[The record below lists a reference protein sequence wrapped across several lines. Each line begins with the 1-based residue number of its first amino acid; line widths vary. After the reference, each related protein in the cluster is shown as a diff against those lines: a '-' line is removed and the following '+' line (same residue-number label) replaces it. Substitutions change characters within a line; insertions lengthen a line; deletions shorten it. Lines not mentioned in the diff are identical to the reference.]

1 MKHKYSVIYQSVVV
15 GSIVMVSK
23 AIEVMLPVKMP
34 ASVIGLVLLFIA
46 LSANLIK
53 LEQVETVADS
63 LVANIGLFFVPA
75 GVSVI
80 NSLGILQEHLI
91 LNTLLIFISTLLLL
105 VGTGWMT
112 QLLMAVGSK
121 KLSPKS
127 PKLLGNP
134 SLTKTTTP
142 VVSELLAK

>member
-23 AIEVMLPVKMP
+23 AIEVMLPIKMP

-127 PKLLGNP
+127 PKLLVNP
-134 SLTKTTTP
+134 SLTKATTP
-142 VVSELLAK
+142 AVSELLAK

>member
-23 AIEVMLPVKMP
+23 AIEVMLPIKMP

-46 LSANLIK
+46 LSAHLIK

-127 PKLLGNP
+127 PKLLVNP
-134 SLTKTTTP
+134 SLTKATTP
-142 VVSELLAK
+142 AVSELLAK

>member
-127 PKLLGNP
+127 PKLLVNP
-134 SLTKTTTP
+134 PLTKATTP
-142 VVSELLAK
+142 VASELLAK